1 MDNQADFEDTDFLG
15 TDMTLADD
23 LESLDEQVGDFE
35 SFNIFGVSL
44 DSQNMETEV
53 RRGQPAHKMKKVLND
68 LVQMAQQIDPSGES
82 RDFSKRKKFNYYDPY
97 NPTDETEFAHLKYED
112 EAKFRASV
120 IVDIHKQNLD

>member
-44 DSQNMETEV
+44 DS
-53 RRGQPAHKMKKVLND
+53 
-68 LVQMAQQIDPSGES
+68 
-82 RDFSKRKKFNYYDPY
+82 
-97 NPTDETEFAHLKYED
+97 
-112 EAKFRASV
+112 
-120 IVDIHKQNLD
+120 

>member
-15 TDMTLADD
+15 TDMTLAHD

-120 IVDIHKQNLD
+120 IVDIHKQNLE

>member
-15 TDMTLADD
+15 TDMTLAND

-120 IVDIHKQNLD
+120 IVDLHKQNLE